1 MHGVEYVKYTGGSV
15 TAPCLDMFFYHVQV
29 DDMHHRVVGALVV
42 VDFQLHHPVGAVY
55 LPYFHLAW
63 ELKAVDTLS
72 LSSSGQKGR
81 ICSYRYHF
89 LSALSPCGRMTVGNS
104 SKSGSH
110 GAFSKSISTSALSHC
125 SRTNT
130 LPGDEEVVLK

>member
-1 MHGVEYVKYTGGSV
+1 MVVVGSLVLKKKAWGGVEYVKYTGGSSV

-42 VDFQLHHPVGAVY
+42 VDFQLHHPVDAVY

-72 LSSSGQKGR
+72 RGGSRGGHGGQ
-81 ICSYRYHF
+81 
-89 LSALSPCGRMTVGNS
+89 MTPP
-104 SKSGSH
+104 
-110 GAFSKSISTSALSHC
+110 
-125 SRTNT
+125 
-130 LPGDEEVVLK
+130 LPGVNILYQLAVLG